1 MRCLRASVLLVL
13 LTAGCGE
20 RIQNTPPPGTSFDVC
35 VTWQVH
41 TPDSL
46 TAAYSA
52 IQPPPPGRLVG
63 FASRRG
69 DAHTIHTLA
78 PTRVDDDAVTT
89 LGHEFLHVVLGEY
102 HQ

>member
-1 MRCLRASVLLVL
+1 MRHLRASVLLVL

-20 RIQNTPPPGTSFDVC
+20 RIQNAPQPGDSYYVC

-41 TPDSL
+41 TPESL

-89 LGHEFLHVVLGEY
+89 LGHELLHVVLGEY
-102 HQ
+102 HK